1 MKLGIQTTTLDLDP
15 NGQVTETKPFD
26 HVTKESVERILPEFI
41 GKIMQVPPIFSALK
55 KDGKRLH
62 EEARKGKTEEE
73 LGIEAREVEI
83 FDLKMLPFD
92 EMGEGLPSCFGLEVE
107 CGGGTYVRSLV
118 RDIAKK
124 LDTVG
129 TMSSL
134 IRTKQGLF
142 EVEHCL
148 SKEDWTPE
156 NIYQAIEQ
164 SNNILL
170 SRGEDKA
177 SITEES

>member
-1 MKLGIQTTTLDLDP
+1 VKLGIQTTTLDLDP
-15 NGQVTETKPFD
+15 NGKVTETKPFD
-26 HVTKESVERILPEFI
+26 HVTKDSVEQIIPQFV

-73 LGIEAREVEI
+73 LEIEAREVEI
-83 FDLKMLPFD
+83 FNLKMLPSD
-92 EMGEGLPSCFGLEVE
+92 ERGEGLPSCFGLEIE
-107 CGGGTYVRSLV
+107 CGGGTYIRSLV
-118 RDIAKK
+118 RDMGKR
-124 LDTVG
+124 LGTVG

-142 EVEHCL
+142 EVDHCL

-164 SNNILL
+164 SNKILL
-170 SRGEDKA
+170 SREADTT
-177 SITEES
+177 SIAEES

>member
-1 MKLGIQTTTLDLDP
+1 VKLGIQTTTLDLDP

-83 FDLKMLPFD
+83 FDLKMLP
-92 EMGEGLPSCFGLEVE
+92 LK
-107 CGGGTYVRSLV
+107 TYTKRL
-118 RDIAKK
+118 
-124 LDTVG
+124 
-129 TMSSL
+129 SSL
-134 IRTKQGLF
+134 IIF
-142 EVEHCL
+142 CCL
-148 SKEDWTPE
+148 VGRIRP
-156 NIYQAIEQ
+156 Q
-164 SNNILL
+164 LL
-170 SRGEDKA
+170 RSLR
-177 SITEES
+177 STRNESYCVLDRRRKNVSLQEK